1 MYAASNECSLH
12 ASCLQAMQT
21 RPAGSVLHL
30 VRVGPTLNQSIDLT
44 ERQRAPTAQGTSCCA
59 SHYSAAGGHDVTRA
73 VIPCAGSF
81 KPQRFIP
88 YGALFGAPLE
98 DDSIV
103 VGRKDFSYT
112 EPTTGTPPPP
122 PSLLHIHLQC
132 PLLPA
137 HTFSVSS
144 SNCRGMLCSQF
155 LVRSNSPPARRIFS
169 RSGWLPRFAVMD
181 HTLRHQLLINRA
193 RRTPMICS
201 SRSFSNQAPRALF
214 QSFWLEVRNAPPSA
228 HCVVASETPH
238 RTTE

>member
-122 PSLLHIHLQC
+122 PPSYTSTC
-132 PLLPA
+132 SA
-137 HTFSVSS
+137 RC
-144 SNCRGMLCSQF
+144 CRLILSQF
-155 LVRSNSPPARRIFS
+155 PPATAAACCV
-169 RSGWLPRFAVMD
+169 L
-181 HTLRHQLLINRA
+181 
-193 RRTPMICS
+193 S
-201 SRSFSNQAPRALF
+201 SWSDPT
-214 QSFWLEVRNAPPSA
+214 VRLHGGFLVDPGG
-228 HCVVASETPH
+228 C
-238 RTTE
+238 RDLQ